1 MMNTVEN
8 KVMNEIVL
16 IRGLP
21 GSGKSSKAKFMQ
33 GHIHLEADMFLM
45 VDGVYVYDQSKVRG
59 AHEQCLKLAK
69 DNLEKGLNVVVSN
82 TFVKI
87 WELQPYIDLG
97 FTFRIVEMKNRWT
110 NIHEVPQD
118 KIEIMKSG
126 WQKLPHVL
134 QAH

>member
-21 GSGKSSKAKFMQ
+21 GSGKSTKARNMK
-33 GHIHLEADMFLM
+33 GYVHVEADMYLM
-45 VDGVYVYDQSKVRG
+45 VDGSYVYDQSKVRG

-69 DNLEKGLNVVVSN
+69 DSLEKGSNVVVSN

-87 WELQPYIDLG
+87 WELQPYIDIG
-97 FTFRIVEMKNRWT
+97 FPFRIIEMKNRWA
-110 NIHEVPQD
+110 NVHGVPQE
-118 KIEIMKSG
+118 KIEIMMQG
-126 WQKLPHVL
+126 WQKLAHAL
-134 QAH
+134 QSN